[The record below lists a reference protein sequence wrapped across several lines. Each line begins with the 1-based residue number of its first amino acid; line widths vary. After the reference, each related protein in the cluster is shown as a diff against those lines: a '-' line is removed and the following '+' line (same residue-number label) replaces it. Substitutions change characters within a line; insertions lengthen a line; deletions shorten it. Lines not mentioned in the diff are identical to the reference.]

1 MPGMVTPVRSIGFWL
16 LLGGAL
22 SVAPFIARAQQPRQA
37 PAIAQAQQARQAP
50 SEETLHNELRALK
63 DRAVAAVNKRDPDAL
78 MKELHPK
85 IAFTAMN
92 NEVVHGIDE
101 AKAYYQKMLV
111 GAARIVEDMSL
122 TAEPDRPA
130 DIYAN
135 GTMAVATGTSNA
147 HFKLSAG
154 PEFDVPLRWTATL
167 QRTNDKWA
175 IAGMHF
181 SANMFD
187 NPTLS
192 ALERF
197 IKWIAIGTAVVAL
210 LVGFFA
216 GRWSRR
222 RSA

>member
-1 MPGMVTPVRSIGFWL
+1 MSGLIFSVQKLTRVLPL
-16 LLGGAL
+16 ACAL
-22 SVAPFIARAQQPRQA
+22 AVVPTMALAQQSSDEA
-37 PAIAQAQQARQAP
+37 
-50 SEETLHNELRALK
+50 LHAELRALK
-63 DRAVAAVNKRDPDAL
+63 DRAVAAVNKRDADAL
-78 MKELHPK
+78 MRELDPN

-111 GAARIVEDMSL
+111 GAARIVQDMSL

-147 HFKLSAG
+147 HFKLATG
-154 PEFDVPLRWTATL
+154 PEFDVPLRWSATL
-167 QRTNDKWA
+167 RRANDKWA

-181 SANMFD
+181 SANMFE
-187 NPTLS
+187 NPMLS
-192 ALERF
+192 AMERS
-197 IKWIAIGTAVVAL
+197 IKWIAIGTGVVAI

>member
-1 MPGMVTPVRSIGFWL
+1 MSGLIFSVQKLTRVLPL
-16 LLGGAL
+16 ACAL
-22 SVAPFIARAQQPRQA
+22 AVVPTMALAQQSSDEA
-37 PAIAQAQQARQAP
+37 
-50 SEETLHNELRALK
+50 LHAELRALK
-63 DRAVAAVNKRDPDAL
+63 DRAVAAVNKRDADAL
-78 MKELHPK
+78 MRELDPN

-111 GAARIVEDMSL
+111 GAARIVQDMSL

-147 HFKLSAG
+147 HFKLAAG
-154 PEFDVPLRWTATL
+154 PEFDVPLRWSATL
-167 QRTNDKWA
+167 RRANDKWA

-181 SANMFD
+181 SANMFE
-187 NPTLS
+187 NPMLS
-192 ALERF
+192 AMERS
-197 IKWIAIGTAVVAL
+197 IKWIAIGTGVVAI

>member
-1 MPGMVTPVRSIGFWL
+1 MRRFAGVL
-16 LLGGAL
+16 LIGGAL
-22 SVAPFIARAQQPRQA
+22 YLA
-37 PAIAQAQQARQAP
+37 PAIAQAQQPRP
-50 SEETLHNELRALK
+50 SEEALHNELRALK
-63 DRAVAAVNKRDPDAL
+63 DRAVTAVNKRDADAL
-78 MKELHPK
+78 MRELDSN

-111 GAARIVEDMSL
+111 GAARIVQDMSL

-147 HFKLSAG
+147 HFKLAAG
-154 PEFDVPLRWTATL
+154 PEFDVPLRWSATL
-167 QRTNDKWA
+167 RRANDKWA

-192 ALERF
+192 ALERS
-197 IKWIAIGTAVVAL
+197 IKWIGIGIGLVAIVI
-210 LVGFFA
+210 GFFA
-216 GRWSRR
+216 GRWARR

>member
-1 MPGMVTPVRSIGFWL
+1 MSETTCLMRRFAGL
-16 LLGGAL
+16 LLVGGAL
-22 SVAPFIARAQQPRQA
+22 YLA
-37 PAIAQAQQARQAP
+37 PAIAQAQQPRP
-50 SEETLHNELRALK
+50 SEEALHNELRALK
-63 DRAVAAVNKRDPDAL
+63 DRAVAAVNKRDADAL
-78 MKELHPK
+78 MRELDPNV
-85 IAFTAMN
+85 AFTAMN

-111 GAARIVEDMSL
+111 GAARIVQDMSL

-147 HFKLSAG
+147 HFKLAAG
-154 PEFDVPLRWTATL
+154 PEFDVPLRWSATL
-167 QRTNDKWA
+167 RRANDKWA

-181 SANMFD
+181 SANMFE
-187 NPTLS
+187 NPMLS
-192 ALERF
+192 AMERS
-197 IKWIAIGTAVVAL
+197 IKWIAIGTGVVAIL
-210 LVGFFA
+210 LGFFA

>member
-1 MPGMVTPVRSIGFWL
+1 MRRFAGVL
-16 LLGGAL
+16 LTGGAL
-22 SVAPFIARAQQPRQA
+22 YLA
-37 PAIAQAQQARQAP
+37 PAIAQAQQPRP
-50 SEETLHNELRALK
+50 SEEALHNELRALK
-63 DRAVAAVNKRDPDAL
+63 DRAVTAVNKRDADAL
-78 MKELHPK
+78 MRELDSN

-111 GAARIVEDMSL
+111 GAARIVQDMSL

-147 HFKLSAG
+147 HFKLAAG
-154 PEFDVPLRWTATL
+154 PEFDVPLRWSATL
-167 QRTNDKWA
+167 RRANDKWA

-192 ALERF
+192 ALERS
-197 IKWIAIGTAVVAL
+197 IKWIGIGIGLVAIVI
-210 LVGFFA
+210 GFFA

>member
-1 MPGMVTPVRSIGFWL
+1 MRRFAGVL
-16 LLGGAL
+16 LIGGAL
-22 SVAPFIARAQQPRQA
+22 YLA
-37 PAIAQAQQARQAP
+37 PAIAQAQQPRP
-50 SEETLHNELRALK
+50 SEEALHNELRALK
-63 DRAVAAVNKRDPDAL
+63 DRAVTAVNKRDADAL
-78 MKELHPK
+78 MRELDSN

-111 GAARIVEDMSL
+111 GAARIVQDMSL

-147 HFKLSAG
+147 HFKLAAG
-154 PEFDVPLRWTATL
+154 PEFDVPLRWSATL
-167 QRTNDKWA
+167 RRANDKWA

-192 ALERF
+192 ALERS
-197 IKWIAIGTAVVAL
+197 IKWIGIGIGLVAIVI
-210 LVGFFA
+210 GFFA

>member
-1 MPGMVTPVRSIGFWL
+1 MSGLIFSVQKLTRVLPL
-16 LLGGAL
+16 ACAL
-22 SVAPFIARAQQPRQA
+22 AVVPTMALAQQSSDEA
-37 PAIAQAQQARQAP
+37 
-50 SEETLHNELRALK
+50 LHAALRALK
-63 DRAVAAVNKRDPDAL
+63 DRAVAAVNKRDADAL
-78 MKELHPK
+78 MRELDPN

-111 GAARIVEDMSL
+111 GAARIVQDMSL

-147 HFKLSAG
+147 HFKLAAG
-154 PEFDVPLRWTATL
+154 PEFDVPLRWSATL
-167 QRTNDKWA
+167 RRANDKWA

-181 SANMFD
+181 SANMFE
-187 NPTLS
+187 NPMLS
-192 ALERF
+192 AMERS
-197 IKWIAIGTAVVAL
+197 IKWIAIGTGVVAI

>member
-1 MPGMVTPVRSIGFWL
+1 MSGLIFSVQKLTRVLPLACALAVVPTMALAQRSSDE
-16 LLGGAL
+16 AL
-22 SVAPFIARAQQPRQA
+22 HA
-37 PAIAQAQQARQAP
+37 
-50 SEETLHNELRALK
+50 ELRALK
-63 DRAVAAVNKRDPDAL
+63 DRAVAAVNKRDADAL
-78 MKELHPK
+78 MRELDPN

-111 GAARIVEDMSL
+111 GAARIVQDMSL

-147 HFKLSAG
+147 HFKLAAG
-154 PEFDVPLRWTATL
+154 PEFDVPLRWSATL
-167 QRTNDKWA
+167 RRANDKWA

-181 SANMFD
+181 SANMFE
-187 NPTLS
+187 NPMLS
-192 ALERF
+192 AVERS
-197 IKWIAIGTAVVAL
+197 IKWIAIGTGVVAI

>member
-1 MPGMVTPVRSIGFWL
+1 MSGLIFSVQKLTRVLPL
-16 LLGGAL
+16 ACAL
-22 SVAPFIARAQQPRQA
+22 AVVPTMALAQQSSDEA
-37 PAIAQAQQARQAP
+37 
-50 SEETLHNELRALK
+50 LHAELRALK
-63 DRAVAAVNKRDPDAL
+63 DRAVAAVNKRDADAL
-78 MKELHPK
+78 MRELDPN

-92 NEVVHGIDE
+92 NEVVHGIDG

-111 GAARIVEDMSL
+111 GAARIVQDMSL

-147 HFKLSAG
+147 HFKLAAG
-154 PEFDVPLRWTATL
+154 PEFDVPLRWSATL
-167 QRTNDKWA
+167 RRANDKWA

-181 SANMFD
+181 SANMFE
-187 NPTLS
+187 NPMLS
-192 ALERF
+192 AMERS
-197 IKWIAIGTAVVAL
+197 IKWIAIGTGVVAI

>member
-1 MPGMVTPVRSIGFWL
+1 MPGLIFSIRKLTRVLPLACGL
-16 LLGGAL
+16 A
-22 SVAPFIARAQQPRQA
+22 VAPTIALAQQQSSDEA
-37 PAIAQAQQARQAP
+37 LHAQ
-50 SEETLHNELRALK
+50 LRALK

-78 MKELHPK
+78 MQELDPN

-92 NEVVHGIDE
+92 NEVVHGIAE

-111 GAARIVEDMSL
+111 GAARIVQDMSL

-167 QRTNDKWA
+167 RRANDKWM
-175 IAGMHF
+175 ITGMHF

-187 NPTLS
+187 NPMLS
-192 ALERF
+192 ALERS
-197 IKWIAIGTAVVAL
+197 IKWIGITTGIVAL
-210 LVGFFA
+210 LVGFLL

-222 RSA
+222 RSVKAA

>member
-1 MPGMVTPVRSIGFWL
+1 MSGLIFSVQKLTRVLPL
-16 LLGGAL
+16 ACAL
-22 SVAPFIARAQQPRQA
+22 AVVPTMALAQQSSDEA
-37 PAIAQAQQARQAP
+37 
-50 SEETLHNELRALK
+50 LHAELRALK
-63 DRAVAAVNKRDPDAL
+63 DRAVAAVNKRDADAL
-78 MKELHPK
+78 MRELDPN

-111 GAARIVEDMSL
+111 GAARIVQDMSL

-147 HFKLSAG
+147 HFKLAAG
-154 PEFDVPLRWTATL
+154 PEFDVPLRWSATL
-167 QRTNDKWA
+167 RRANDKWA

-181 SANMFD
+181 SANMFE
-187 NPTLS
+187 NPILS
-192 ALERF
+192 AMERS
-197 IKWIAIGTAVVAL
+197 IKWIAIGTGVVAI

>member
-1 MPGMVTPVRSIGFWL
+1 MSETNCLMRRFAGVL
-16 LLGGAL
+16 LIGGAL
-22 SVAPFIARAQQPRQA
+22 YLA
-37 PAIAQAQQARQAP
+37 PAIAQAQQPRP
-50 SEETLHNELRALK
+50 SEEALHNELRALK
-63 DRAVAAVNKRDPDAL
+63 DRAVTAVNKRDADAL
-78 MKELHPK
+78 MRELDSN

-111 GAARIVEDMSL
+111 GAARIVQDMSL

-147 HFKLSAG
+147 HFKLAAG
-154 PEFDVPLRWTATL
+154 PEFDVPLRWSATL
-167 QRTNDKWA
+167 RRANDKWA

-192 ALERF
+192 ALERS
-197 IKWIAIGTAVVAL
+197 IKWIGIGIGLVAIVI
-210 LVGFFA
+210 GFFA

>member
-1 MPGMVTPVRSIGFWL
+1 MSGLIFSMRKLTRVLPLACGLAVVPTM
-16 LLGGAL
+16 AL
-22 SVAPFIARAQQPRQA
+22 AQQSSDEA
-37 PAIAQAQQARQAP
+37 
-50 SEETLHNELRALK
+50 LHAELRALK
-63 DRAVAAVNKRDPDAL
+63 DRAVAAVNKRDADAL
-78 MKELHPK
+78 MRELDPN

-92 NEVVHGIDE
+92 NEVVHGITE

-111 GAARIVEDMSL
+111 GAARIVQDMSL

-147 HFKLSAG
+147 HFKLAAG
-154 PEFDVPLRWTATL
+154 PEFDVPLRWSATL
-167 QRTNDKWA
+167 RRANDKWA

-181 SANMFD
+181 SANMFE
-187 NPTLS
+187 NPMLS
-192 ALERF
+192 AMERS
-197 IKWIAIGTAVVAL
+197 IKWIAIGTGVVAI

>member
-1 MPGMVTPVRSIGFWL
+1 MSETNCLMRRFAGVL
-16 LLGGAL
+16 LTGGAL
-22 SVAPFIARAQQPRQA
+22 YLA
-37 PAIAQAQQARQAP
+37 PAIAQAQQPRP
-50 SEETLHNELRALK
+50 SEEALHNELRALK
-63 DRAVAAVNKRDPDAL
+63 DRAVTAVNKRDADAL
-78 MKELHPK
+78 MRELDSN

-111 GAARIVEDMSL
+111 GAARIVQDMSL

-147 HFKLSAG
+147 HFKLAAG
-154 PEFDVPLRWTATL
+154 PEFDVPLRWSATL
-167 QRTNDKWA
+167 RRANDKWA

-192 ALERF
+192 ALERS
-197 IKWIAIGTAVVAL
+197 IKWIGIGIGLVAIVI
-210 LVGFFA
+210 GFFA
-216 GRWSRR
+216 GRWARR

>member
-1 MPGMVTPVRSIGFWL
+1 MRRFAGVL
-16 LLGGAL
+16 LTGGAL
-22 SVAPFIARAQQPRQA
+22 YLA
-37 PAIAQAQQARQAP
+37 PAIAQAQQPRP
-50 SEETLHNELRALK
+50 SEEALHNELRALK
-63 DRAVAAVNKRDPDAL
+63 DRAVTAVNKRDADAL
-78 MKELHPK
+78 MRELDSN

-111 GAARIVEDMSL
+111 GAARIVQDMSL

-147 HFKLSAG
+147 HFKLAAG
-154 PEFDVPLRWTATL
+154 PEFDVPLRWSATL
-167 QRTNDKWA
+167 RRANDKWA

-192 ALERF
+192 ALERS
-197 IKWIAIGTAVVAL
+197 IKWIGIGIGLVAIVI
-210 LVGFFA
+210 GFFA
-216 GRWSRR
+216 GRWARR